1 MVRKVLRITA
11 MVLLSV
17 LTVIVLWV
25 ANGFFGNPVSWVLAR
40 TGVNRY
46 VEQTYSHLDLH
57 TERFG
62 HDFKTGGYYAY
73 LCSETSGDTA
83 FYVRTDMLGRIR
95 QDSFDVWVAHK
106 YNTEL
111 RIREEYRLLADAVFQ
126 SGSIPYAMD
135 IDYGDITFAGDEQW
149 GEAEY
154 DFALPRDILVLD
166 KVYDVRELARNA
178 GVLTVYAMDETVTV
192 QKAAEI
198 MLCIRSAF
206 EEAQVPFRLLDFVLR
221 TPMPE
226 DGSPWPDTAVYARI
240 LYENIKDEGMEERVR
255 ESHEA
260 IVEEYAQLDE
270 EKAMGSTSED

>member
-11 MVLLSV
+11 MVLLSL

-46 VEQTYSHLDLH
+46 VEQTYSHLNLH

-73 LCSETSGDTA
+73 LCSESSGDTA
-83 FYVRTDMLGRIR
+83 FYVCTDMLGRIR
-95 QDSFDVWVAHK
+95 QDSFDIWVAHK

-126 SGSIPYAMD
+126 AGTIPYA
-135 IDYGDITFAGDEQW
+135 
-149 GEAEY
+149 
-154 DFALPRDILVLD
+154 
-166 KVYDVRELARNA
+166 
-178 GVLTVYAMDETVTV
+178 
-192 QKAAEI
+192 
-198 MLCIRSAF
+198 
-206 EEAQVPFRLLDFVLR
+206 LDFVLR

-226 DGSPWPDTAVYARI
+226 DGSPGPDTAVYARI
-240 LYENIKDEGMEERVR
+240 LYEDIKDEGMEERVR

>member
-1 MVRKVLRITA
+1 M
-11 MVLLSV
+11 
-17 LTVIVLWV
+17 
-25 ANGFFGNPVSWVLAR
+25 
-40 TGVNRY
+40 NRY

-73 LCSETSGDTA
+73 LCSESSGDTA

-95 QDSFDVWVAHK
+95 QDSFDIWVAHK

-126 SGSIPYAMD
+126 SGTIPYAMD
-135 IDYGDITFAGDEQW
+135 IGYGDITFAGDEQW

-154 DFALPRDILVLD
+154 AFALSRDILVLD

-206 EEAQVPFRLLDFVLR
+206 EEADHALHPLSLR
-221 TPMPE
+221 
-226 DGSPWPDTAVYARI
+226 GSAGAFPPAGLCAAYPDARRRKP
-240 LYENIKDEGMEERVR
+240 LARYSGLCPDPV
-255 ESHEA
+255 
-260 IVEEYAQLDE
+260 
-270 EKAMGSTSED
+270 

>member
-1 MVRKVLRITA
+1 MSTVFSPGAVIEYRQKKTERWRGYGQKGASYYRNGASEPADGDCALGCQWVFRQSRVLG
-11 MVLLSV
+11 S
-17 LTVIVLWV
+17 
-25 ANGFFGNPVSWVLAR
+25 AR

-73 LCSETSGDTA
+73 LCSESSGDAA
-83 FYVRTDMLGRIR
+83 FYVCTDMLGRIR
-95 QDSFDVWVAHK
+95 QDSFDIWVAHK

-126 SGSIPYAMD
+126 AGTIPYA
-135 IDYGDITFAGDEQW
+135 
-149 GEAEY
+149 
-154 DFALPRDILVLD
+154 
-166 KVYDVRELARNA
+166 
-178 GVLTVYAMDETVTV
+178 
-192 QKAAEI
+192 
-198 MLCIRSAF
+198 
-206 EEAQVPFRLLDFVLR
+206 LDFVLR

-226 DGSPWPDTAVYARI
+226 DGSPGPDTAVYARI
-240 LYENIKDEGMEERVR
+240 LYEDIKDEGMEERVR